1 MPFWRRSASELCSVI
16 VRVDEIFDDESGLPE
31 CDAGIRVIC
40 RWDAPTVVDL
50 VERRLFKVAEI

>member
-1 MPFWRRSASELCSVI
+1 MI